1 MMSDANLKLARFHMS
16 LSESEESN
24 VQWPPLVYVV
34 DDDISVR
41 ESVADLLATVG
52 LEVKLF
58 GSTTEMINALAK
70 IADKTAALPSCVV
83 LDVRMPGICGLEAQE
98 RLAKLQVY
106 IPIVFM
112 TAHGDIAMTVK
123 AMKSGA
129 HNFLSK
135 PFRDQDM
142 LDAVRSAMIHDRAR
156 RESERGR
163 RELRERYESLTAH
176 ERKLLSMVTAG
187 LMNKQ
192 IAAKMNLSEITIKVH
207 RGQLMRKMKAKT
219 LVELVKMET
228 RLPKSDQ

>member
-1 MMSDANLKLARFHMS
+1 MESSS
-16 LSESEESN
+16 LI
-24 VQWPPLVYVV
+24 YVV

-52 LEVKLF
+52 LKVRLF
-58 GSTTEMINALAK
+58 TTATEMLDVLEK
-70 IADKTAALPSCVV
+70 TEDKRTALPGCLI
-83 LDVRMPGICGLEAQE
+83 LDVRMPGIGGLDAQD
-98 RLAKLQVY
+98 RLAKLQLYV
-106 IPIVFM
+106 PIVFM

-142 LDAVRSAMIHDRAR
+142 LDAVRSAMVHDRAH
-156 RESERGR
+156 RENESAR

-176 ERKLLSMVTAG
+176 ERKLLSMVTSG

-192 IAAKMNLSEITIKVH
+192 IAARMNLSEITIKVH
-207 RGQLMRKMKAKT
+207 RGQLMRKMKAQT
-219 LVELVKMET
+219 LVELVKMEA

>member
-1 MMSDANLKLARFHMS
+1 M
-16 LSESEESN
+16 ESS
-24 VQWPPLVYVV
+24 PLVYVV

-52 LEVKLF
+52 LEVRLF
-58 GSTTEMINALAK
+58 SSATEMIDVLAK
-70 IADKTAALPSCVV
+70 IADKAASLPSCLI
-83 LDVRMPGICGLEAQE
+83 LDVRMPGIGGLEAQE
-98 RLAKLQVY
+98 SLAKIQLY

-142 LDAVRSAMIHDRAR
+142 LDAVRSAMVHDRAR

-163 RELRERYESLTAH
+163 RELRERYESLTDH
-176 ERKLLSMVTAG
+176 ERKLLSMVTG
-187 LMNKQ
+187 GMMNKQ
-192 IAAKMNLSEITIKVH
+192 IAAKLNLSEITIKVH
-207 RGQLMRKMKAKT
+207 RGQLMRKMKANT

-228 RLPKSDQ
+228 RLPKSNQ

>member
-1 MMSDANLKLARFHMS
+1 MDSFS
-16 LSESEESN
+16 LI
-24 VQWPPLVYVV
+24 YVV

-41 ESVADLLATVG
+41 ESIADLLATVG
-52 LEVKLF
+52 LEVRLF
-58 GSTTEMINALAK
+58 TSASEMLDAFVTPSDKSTAS
-70 IADKTAALPSCVV
+70 PSCII
-83 LDVRMPGICGLEAQE
+83 LDIRMPGVGGLEAQE
-98 RLAKLQVY
+98 RLAKLQLY

-135 PFRDQDM
+135 PFRDQDL
-142 LDAVRSAMIHDRAR
+142 LDAVRSAMMHDRTR
-156 RESERGR
+156 RETERGR

-176 ERKLLSMVTAG
+176 ERKLLSMVTGG

-207 RGQLMRKMKAKT
+207 RGQLMRKMKANT

>member
-1 MMSDANLKLARFHMS
+1 M
-16 LSESEESN
+16 ESS
-24 VQWPPLVYVV
+24 PFVYVV

-52 LEVKLF
+52 LEVRLF
-58 GSTTEMINALAK
+58 SSATEMIDVLVK
-70 IADKTAALPSCVV
+70 IADKAAALPSCLI
-83 LDVRMPGICGLEAQE
+83 LDVRMPGIGGLEAQE
-98 RLAKLQVY
+98 RLTKLQVY

-129 HNFLSK
+129 HNFLRK

-163 RELRERYESLTAH
+163 RELRERYESLTVH

-207 RGQLMRKMKAKT
+207 RGQLMRKMKAST

>member
-1 MMSDANLKLARFHMS
+1 MS

>member
-1 MMSDANLKLARFHMS
+1 M
-16 LSESEESN
+16 ESSS
-24 VQWPPLVYVV
+24 LVYVV

-52 LEVKLF
+52 LEVRLF
-58 GSTTEMINALAK
+58 TAATEMIEVLAK
-70 IADKTAALPSCVV
+70 NANKAAALPSCLI
-83 LDVRMPGICGLEAQE
+83 LDIRMPGIGGLEAQE

-123 AMKSGA
+123 TMKSGA

-142 LDAVRSAMIHDRAR
+142 LDAVCSATIHNRAR

-176 ERKLLSMVTAG
+176 ERKLLSMVTGG

-192 IAAKMNLSEITIKVH
+192 IAAKLNLSEITIKVH
-207 RGQLMRKMKAKT
+207 RGQLMRKMKANT

-228 RLPKSDQ
+228 RLSKKVDH

>member
-1 MMSDANLKLARFHMS
+1 M
-16 LSESEESN
+16 ESS
-24 VQWPPLVYVV
+24 PLVYVI

-52 LEVKLF
+52 LEVRLF
-58 GSTTEMINALAK
+58 SSATEMIEVLAK
-70 IADKTAALPSCVV
+70 NADKAAALPSCLI
-83 LDVRMPGICGLEAQE
+83 LDIRMPGVGGLEAQE

-142 LDAVRSAMIHDRAR
+142 LDAVRSAMIHDRIR

-176 ERKLLSMVTAG
+176 ERKLLSMVTGG

-192 IAAKMNLSEITIKVH
+192 IAAKLNLSEITIKVH
-207 RGQLMRKMKAKT
+207 RGQLMRKMKANT
-219 LVELVKMET
+219 LVELVKMEA
-228 RLPKSDQ
+228 RLPKSDR

>member
-1 MMSDANLKLARFHMS
+1 
-16 LSESEESN
+16 
-24 VQWPPLVYVV
+24 
-34 DDDISVR
+34 
-41 ESVADLLATVG
+41 
-52 LEVKLF
+52 
-58 GSTTEMINALAK
+58 MINALAK
-70 IADKTAALPSCVV
+70 IADKTAALPSCLV

>member
-1 MMSDANLKLARFHMS
+1 METS
-16 LSESEESN
+16 L
-24 VQWPPLVYVV
+24 LVYVV
-34 DDDISVR
+34 DDDISVG

-52 LEVKLF
+52 LEVRLF
-58 GSTTEMINALAK
+58 SSATDMIDVLVK
-70 IADKTAALPSCVV
+70 IANKSGVLPSCLI
-83 LDVRMPGICGLEAQE
+83 LDIRLPGIGGLEAQE
-98 RLAKLQVY
+98 CLANLQIY

-135 PFRDQDM
+135 PFRGQDM
-142 LDAVRSAMIHDRAR
+142 LDAVRSAMVYDRSR

-176 ERKLLSMVTAG
+176 ERKLLSMVTG
-187 LMNKQ
+187 GMMNKQ

-207 RGQLMRKMKAKT
+207 RGQLMRKMKAST

-228 RLPKSDQ
+228 RLPKSGQ

>member
-1 MMSDANLKLARFHMS
+1 M
-16 LSESEESN
+16 ESSF
-24 VQWPPLVYVV
+24 LIYVV

-52 LEVKLF
+52 LKVRLF
-58 GSTTEMINALAK
+58 TTATEMLDVLEK
-70 IADKTAALPSCVV
+70 TEDKHAAFPSCLI
-83 LDVRMPGICGLEAQE
+83 LDVRMPGIGGLEAQD
-98 RLAKLQVY
+98 RLAKLQLYV
-106 IPIVFM
+106 PIVFM

-142 LDAVRSAMIHDRAR
+142 LDAVRSAMVHDRAH
-156 RESERGR
+156 RENERAR

-176 ERKLLSMVTAG
+176 ERKLLSMVTSG

-192 IAAKMNLSEITIKVH
+192 IAARMNLSEITIKVH
-207 RGQLMRKMKAKT
+207 RGQLMRKMKAQT

-228 RLPKSDQ
+228 RLPKSDR

>member
-1 MMSDANLKLARFHMS
+1 MSF
-16 LSESEESN
+16 SESEDHDMESS
-24 VQWPPLVYVV
+24 PLVYVI

-52 LEVKLF
+52 LEVRLF
-58 GSTTEMINALAK
+58 SSATEMIEVLAK
-70 IADKTAALPSCVV
+70 NADKAAALPSCLI
-83 LDVRMPGICGLEAQE
+83 LDIRMPGVGGLEAQE

-142 LDAVRSAMIHDRAR
+142 LDAVRSAMIHDRIR

-176 ERKLLSMVTAG
+176 ERKLLSMVTGG

-192 IAAKMNLSEITIKVH
+192 IAAKLNLSEITIKVH
-207 RGQLMRKMKAKT
+207 RGQLMRKMKANT
-219 LVELVKMET
+219 LVELVKMEA
-228 RLPKSDQ
+228 RLPKSDR

>member
-1 MMSDANLKLARFHMS
+1 M
-16 LSESEESN
+16 ESST
-24 VQWPPLVYVV
+24 LIYVV

-41 ESVADLLATVG
+41 ESVSDLLATVG
-52 LEVKLF
+52 LESRSFRSAADMFDVLETTPVKP
-58 GSTTEMINALAK
+58 IPIPNC
-70 IADKTAALPSCVV
+70 II
-83 LDVRMPGICGLEAQE
+83 LDVRMPGVGGLEAQE
-98 RLAKLQVY
+98 RLGRLQLSVPV
-106 IPIVFM
+106 IFM

-142 LDAVRSAMIHDRAR
+142 LDAVRSAVTYDRTHQ
-156 RESERGR
+156 ENERVR
-163 RELRERYESLTAH
+163 RELRERYESLTVR
-176 ERKLLSMVTAG
+176 ERTLLSMVTSG

-228 RLPKSDQ
+228 RMPRSDR

>member
-1 MMSDANLKLARFHMS
+1 MDASPF
-16 LSESEESN
+16 
-24 VQWPPLVYVV
+24 VYVV

-52 LEVKLF
+52 LEVRLF
-58 GSTTEMINALAK
+58 SSATEMLGVLLNIVNESAP
-70 IADKTAALPSCVV
+70 LPQCII
-83 LDVRMPGICGLEAQE
+83 LDIRMPGIGGLEAQE
-98 RLAKLQVY
+98 RLAKVQLY

-135 PFRDQDM
+135 PFRDQDL
-142 LDAVRSAMIHDRAR
+142 LDAVRSAMMHDRVR
-156 RESERGR
+156 RENERGR
-163 RELRERYESLTAH
+163 RELHERYQSLTAH
-176 ERKLLSMVTAG
+176 ERKLLSMVTSG

-207 RGQLMRKMKAKT
+207 RGQLMRKMKANT

-228 RLPKSDQ
+228 RLPKSDF

>member
-1 MMSDANLKLARFHMS
+1 
-16 LSESEESN
+16 
-24 VQWPPLVYVV
+24 
-34 DDDISVR
+34 
-41 ESVADLLATVG
+41 VG
-52 LEVKLF
+52 LEVRLF
-58 GSTTEMINALAK
+58 SSTTELINALAE
-70 IADKTAALPSCVV
+70 IADKAAALPSCLV

-163 RELRERYESLTAH
+163 RELRDRYESLTAR

-228 RLPKSDQ
+228 RLPKSDL

>member
-1 MMSDANLKLARFHMS
+1 M
-16 LSESEESN
+16 ESS
-24 VQWPPLVYVV
+24 PLVYVV

-52 LEVKLF
+52 LEVRLF
-58 GSTTEMINALAK
+58 NSATEMIDVLMKNADQA
-70 IADKTAALPSCVV
+70 AALPSCLI
-83 LDVRMPGICGLEAQE
+83 LDIRMPGIGGLEAQE

-142 LDAVRSAMIHDRAR
+142 LDAVRSAMVHDRAR

-176 ERKLLSMVTAG
+176 ERKLLSMVTG
-187 LMNKQ
+187 GMMNKQ
-192 IAAKMNLSEITIKVH
+192 IAAKLNLSEITIKVH
-207 RGQLMRKMKAKT
+207 RGQLMRKMKANT

-228 RLPKSDQ
+228 RLPKSDR

>member
-1 MMSDANLKLARFHMS
+1 MDSFS
-16 LSESEESN
+16 LI
-24 VQWPPLVYVV
+24 YVV

-41 ESVADLLATVG
+41 ESIADLLATVG
-52 LEVKLF
+52 LEVRLF
-58 GSTTEMINALAK
+58 TSASEMLDAFVTPSDKSTVS
-70 IADKTAALPSCVV
+70 PSCII
-83 LDVRMPGICGLEAQE
+83 LDIRMPGVGGLEAQE

-135 PFRDQDM
+135 PFRDQDL
-142 LDAVRSAMIHDRAR
+142 LDAVRSAMMHDRTR
-156 RESERGR
+156 RETERGR

-176 ERKLLSMVTAG
+176 ERKLLSMVTGG

-207 RGQLMRKMKAKT
+207 RGQLMRKMKANT